1 MWGQMDPVREIIK
14 IIIVNIFGR
23 YISEREYRKFENNV
37 VSFDVFDTLIF
48 RKSGKPTAIFDIIEN
63 KCGLKGFADI
73 RIRCEKEARKQKN
86 YEVTL
91 DEIYEQI
98 GVEAGNDVASEIKRY
113 EIETELVQCEPN
125 EEIVALY
132 KHLIKR
138 KALVYLIS
146 DMYLPAT
153 VIAEML
159 KKCGIEG
166 YEKLYVSSE
175 YGSTKR
181 NGGLFEKVITE
192 NRIDRKRMIHI
203 GDHPL
208 ADWLIPM
215 RKCGI
220 KAFLYRV

>member
-1 MWGQMDPVREIIK
+1 MGRE
-14 IIIVNIFGR
+14 FG
-23 YISEREYRKFENNV
+23 
-37 VSFDVFDTLIF
+37 
-48 RKSGKPTAIFDIIEN
+48 
-63 KCGLKGFADI
+63 
-73 RIRCEKEARKQKN
+73 
-86 YEVTL
+86 
-91 DEIYEQI
+91 
-98 GVEAGNDVASEIKRY
+98 DVAALEIKRF
-113 EIETELVQCEPN
+113 ETETELAQCKPN
-125 EEIVALY
+125 AETVALY
-132 KHLIKR
+132 NYLINR
-138 KALVYLIS
+138 NTRVFLIS